1 MATLV
6 GRNNHM
12 RCCDQRWHRNISVN
26 ECKEGKSSFDCQVS
40 WPRVPT
46 RTTEIWVRCRLG
58 NDMQWCTTHWYPAA
72 PVRQKCQQPDH
83 SQLRWFAQTAS
94 DADYWSR
101 DISTDPTSAWNFS
114 CDSGDVFF
122 LYSLGLLDP
131 GCTWSDRYSGHI
143 ASALLRPVA
152 AWVLHGVGQL
162 RVGKRMCRQG
172 TRPDDATQVV
182 WCEFDMYSL
191 YSSKV
196 QPSAGYQDA
205 YARAW
210 NDSNTWPFSNTYR
223 SQSLVGNQC
232 WRDLNNVNWLDRVCD
247 LLMCTAK
254 TTNLPKTRSTRRRIP
269 AHFMSHF
276 TCSMRFAKIYDYR

>member
-122 LYSLGLLDP
+122 FVFSWAFGSRVYLKWQIFRSYCFS
-131 GCTWSDRYSGHI
+131 I
-143 ASALLRPVA
+143 AETSRCMGAPWCGPVA
-152 AWVLHGVGQL
+152 RWKAHVSSRHAARWCNPGGLMWVWHV
-162 RVGKRMCRQG
+162 
-172 TRPDDATQVV
+172 
-182 WCEFDMYSL
+182 
-191 YSSKV
+191 
-196 QPSAGYQDA
+196 
-205 YARAW
+205 
-210 NDSNTWPFSNTYR
+210 
-223 SQSLVGNQC
+223 
-232 WRDLNNVNWLDRVCD
+232 
-247 LLMCTAK
+247 
-254 TTNLPKTRSTRRRIP
+254 
-269 AHFMSHF
+269 
-276 TCSMRFAKIYDYR
+276 

>member
-6 GRNNHM
+6 GGNNHM

-172 TRPDDATQVV
+172 TRQMMQPRWFDVSLTCIVCIVVKSSLLLDIKMLMQEHEMIRTCGHFRTPIEVSLLSAT
-182 WCEFDMYSL
+182 
-191 YSSKV
+191 
-196 QPSAGYQDA
+196 SAEE
-205 YARAW
+205 
-210 NDSNTWPFSNTYR
+210 
-223 SQSLVGNQC
+223 
-232 WRDLNNVNWLDRVCD
+232 
-247 LLMCTAK
+247 
-254 TTNLPKTRSTRRRIP
+254 I
-269 AHFMSHF
+269 
-276 TCSMRFAKIYDYR
+276 

>member
-1 MATLV
+1 
-6 GRNNHM
+6 M

-122 LYSLGLLDP
+122 FVFSWAFGSRVYLKWQIFRSYCFS
-131 GCTWSDRYSGHI
+131 I
-143 ASALLRPVA
+143 AETSRCMGAPWCGPVA
-152 AWVLHGVGQL
+152 RWKAHVSSRHAARWCNPGGLMWVWHV
-162 RVGKRMCRQG
+162 
-172 TRPDDATQVV
+172 
-182 WCEFDMYSL
+182 
-191 YSSKV
+191 
-196 QPSAGYQDA
+196 
-205 YARAW
+205 
-210 NDSNTWPFSNTYR
+210 
-223 SQSLVGNQC
+223 
-232 WRDLNNVNWLDRVCD
+232 
-247 LLMCTAK
+247 
-254 TTNLPKTRSTRRRIP
+254 
-269 AHFMSHF
+269 
-276 TCSMRFAKIYDYR
+276 